1 MTARLF
7 VNAQLVLADRVEPGW
22 LRTDAGRIT
31 ALGYGS
37 PYPAGG
43 APIVDVG
50 GAYLA
55 PGLVDLHCHGGGGA
69 AVYTGD
75 PADVRTAAEAHLRRG
90 TTAMLGS
97 VATVDQPLMRAA
109 ARAVCEAARDPG
121 VPNLV
126 GVHFEGPFLAPAR
139 RGAQTESALRP
150 PDRTLLEDLLELADG
165 LPTVMTIAPELPGA
179 LDLIAAY
186 SGDCVFAIGH
196 TDATYDQVRA
206 AADAGA
212 RHVTHLFNAM
222 PPLGHRT
229 PGPVAAAL
237 TDPRLTY
244 ELIADGQHVLPPV
257 LALATGDGTRAVL
270 VTDAMAA
277 AGLGDGRYA
286 FADRTVDVSGG
297 TARLAGTDRLA
308 GSTAFLTDCVRHLVR
323 AARVPVH
330 TALRMATAN
339 PADVLDLPGRGALE
353 PGHRADLVIL
363 DAHLHP
369 QTTYLA

>member
-1 MTARLF
+1 MNAR
-7 VNAQLVLADRVEPGW
+7 LVLADRVERGW

-31 ALGYGS
+31 ALGPGD
-37 PYPAGG
+37 PPPAEG
-43 APIVDVG
+43 APTVDVAG
-50 GAYLA
+50 RYLA

-69 AVYTGD
+69 AIYTGD
-75 PADVRTAAEAHLRRG
+75 PADVRTAALAHLRRG

-97 VATVDQPLMRAA
+97 VSAIEQDLMRAA
-109 ARAVCEAARDPG
+109 ARAVCDAARDPG
-121 VPNLV
+121 VPNLL

-139 RGAQTESALRP
+139 RGAQTGSALRR
-150 PDRTLLEDLLELADG
+150 PDRRILEDLLEIAAG
-165 LPTVMTIAPELPGA
+165 LPVVMTIAPELPGA
-179 LDLIAAY
+179 IELIAAY

-222 PPLGHRT
+222 PPLGHRS

-244 ELIADGQHVLPPV
+244 ELIGDGRHLLAPV
-257 LALATGDGTRAVL
+257 VTMAAGDGTRAVL

-277 AGLGDGRYA
+277 AGLGDGRYT
-286 FADRTVDVSGG
+286 FADRTVDVLDG

-308 GSTAFLTDCVRHLVR
+308 GSTAFLTDCVRFAVT
-323 AARVPVH
+323 AAGLPVH
-330 TALRMATAN
+330 TVLRLATAN
-339 PADVLDLPGRGALE
+339 PAAVIGLTGRGALG
-353 PGHRADLVIL
+353 PGGRADLVIL
-363 DAHLHP
+363 DDDLNP
-369 QTTYLA
+369 QATYLAETG